1 MADTQE
7 TQSSSAASDD
17 DENRKT
23 SVWSCGLRRYPTC
36 LQPCADI
43 RLFVLVYSAIFLC
56 IGAFFAY
63 FVSVLS
69 TLEKRFQLPSK
80 TAGMLLIFND
90 VGEAVVVIFFSH
102 FGGRSHRPRIIA
114 LLSAVFALGAFIT
127 SLPHFIYGG
136 GTYVEREF
144 GTGLNLSAWRD
155 TCAGVAVPD
164 TCDVTLQTN
173 KMAIGI
179 IVIGQLIL
187 GAGCSSLFALGSSYI
202 DDNVKPENAALYLGI
217 TYTLQLFGPSL
228 GFVIGSV
235 FTRIYVTL
243 SDTNL
248 TPSDPAWIGA
258 WWLGFLLI
266 AVLQWIITVPMAMF
280 PKYLSTSTPQR
291 EPMAGHDA
299 FTTGKT
305 TAEVAAK
312 GKMEGKSLRA
322 YSRDLSTAIR
332 RLLKNRTYV
341 LVLLGAMF
349 DVYVVVCYLIFL
361 PKYLETHFRIPA
373 HKASMYTGTMGLLSS
388 CVGIS
393 VSAFFMT
400 KAKIQPKGAIAM
412 IIFGN
417 VVTVASLVVFVFLG
431 CENVDFAGGQLT
443 DSGYDLSNNCSMS
456 CECDR
461 TSYAPVCGADGIT
474 YFSGCLAGCERMDGI
489 APHENY
495 SGCACVGADGTAT
508 HGSCDTGCSNLT
520 PYLVVLAIS
529 SFVSASTKVAS
540 ITVKLRVVDKDLKS
554 LALGFT
560 TFSVCVIVSMP
571 GPVIAGAAID
581 TACILWQIDGCAET
595 GSCWEYDNDKLR
607 YILHGIALG
616 VKCIATCFYAGA
628 YVSCKGKLAGVMNAY
643 ENEIR
648 GARAKGE
655 RIDMIDKDTV
665 AESATSPIT

>member
-243 SDTNL
+243 S
-248 TPSDPAWIGA
+248 
-258 WWLGFLLI
+258 
-266 AVLQWIITVPMAMF
+266 
-280 PKYLSTSTPQR
+280 
-291 EPMAGHDA
+291 
-299 FTTGKT
+299 
-305 TAEVAAK
+305 
-312 GKMEGKSLRA
+312 
-322 YSRDLSTAIR
+322 DLSTAIR